1 MVATAAGVDEDR
13 IHTGAFARFADRWV
27 YVFMGGLFILTAL
40 VGFIPTSMRVLAA
53 VQAGQRPAPSPILHV
68 HALLMGSWLLLFL
81 AQTTLVPTGRTAQHR
96 KLGLLAVVLAPAVM
110 VAMIGVVKSSWSLHV
125 SLPPD
130 LLTPGESRRIGFM
143 SNVLL
148 EQVRMATLFA
158 VFVTWAFLSRRRD
171 LEMHKRMMVLATV
184 MPLPAAIDRMAW
196 LPGTMVQG
204 PAYMA
209 LYTLLWLSP
218 VLIYDMAWRGRV
230 HRAYVI
236 GIALNLPF
244 VIASYFL
251 WGSPRWFEVAP
262 RLMGVPGW

>member
-1 MVATAAGVDEDR
+1 
-13 IHTGAFARFADRWV
+13 
-27 YVFMGGLFILTAL
+27 
-40 VGFIPTSMRVLAA
+40 
-53 VQAGQRPAPSPILHV
+53 
-68 HALLMGSWLLLFL
+68 
-81 AQTTLVPTGRTAQHR
+81 
-96 KLGLLAVVLAPAVM
+96 
-110 VAMIGVVKSSWSLHV
+110 
-125 SLPPD
+125 
-130 LLTPGESRRIGFM
+130 LTPGESRTIGFM
-143 SNVLL
+143 SNILL
-148 EQVRMATLFA
+148 EQVRMAPLFV

-171 LEMHKRMMVLATV
+171 LETHKRMMVLATL
-184 MPLPAAIDRMAW
+184 MPLPAAIDRIVW

-204 PAYMA
+204 PAFMA

-218 VLIYDMAWRGRV
+218 VLIYDLARRGRV